1 MFQGTKFQLKAVFD
15 AVKLVA
21 CPKSCNMVA
30 HSLAP
35 HGVGMRGVGPIIT
48 ESLTCSGKLS
58 VFLVVWF
65 NFFFKS
71 TQRQASCHINLWAE
85 TTTIS
90 PETKY
95 F

>member
-1 MFQGTKFQLKAVFD
+1 MFQGTEFQLKAVFD

-58 VFLVVWF
+58 LVVWF
-65 NFFFKS
+65 NFLFS
-71 TQRQASCHINLWAE
+71 NLHRGKHAV
-85 TTTIS
+85 I
-90 PETKY
+90 
-95 F
+95 